1 MLYQRIFDRI
11 IVECFESGDIVTNHM
26 VKDKFIER
34 HGCRNTPH
42 ANKIALMMRL
52 CESLDNPS
60 KQRRGIEY
68 RKR

>member
-1 MLYQRIFDRI
+1 
-11 IVECFESGDIVTNHM
+11 VTNHM
-26 VKDKFIER
+26 VKDLFIEKY
-34 HGCRNTPH
+34 GCRNTPH

-60 KQRRGIEY
+60 KLRRGIEY